1 MSAPPLLLWSLVLV
15 LSLAVLIKASDW
27 FTAAAEGVGLAL
39 GMPAFVVGMTIVAVG
54 TSLPELVASVLA
66 VLRGTSEYVA
76 GNVVG
81 SNIAN
86 LLLVLGLA
94 AIVNGHLRV
103 KFELVHV
110 DLPFLAASAF
120 FLALVLWDG
129 RVGRIEAV
137 LCLVGLAIYVWYA
150 LCGKRSVDGGPVV
163 SEEEQAPRPGWPRTG
178 MVLLG
183 SAGLIYVGADYT
195 VRSVVEIAQLVG
207 IGAELIAA
215 SAVALGTSLPEL
227 AVTVAAARRGQPEIA
242 VGNVLGS
249 NVLNSFAVVGI
260 SGLVGTLAVPDSL
273 LDFAVPVMVIA
284 TILTF
289 FMIMEKEMTKWE
301 GWLLVLFYV
310 YFIGALFNVM

>member
-1 MSAPPLLLWSLVLV
+1 MLIV
-15 LSLAVLIKASDW
+15 SLAALIKASDW
-27 FTAAAEGVGLAL
+27 FTAAAERVGLAL

-54 TSLPELVASVLA
+54 TSLPELVASILA
-66 VLRGTSEYVA
+66 VLRGASEYVA

-94 AIVNGHLRV
+94 AIVDGHLRV
-103 KFELVHV
+103 RFELVHV
-110 DLPFLAASAF
+110 DLPFLAGSAF

-129 RVGRIEAV
+129 QVGRIEAL
-137 LCLVGLAIYVWYA
+137 LCLTGLAIYGWYVLSA
-150 LCGKRSVDGGPVV
+150 KPSVLTEPV
-163 SEEEQAPRPGWPRTG
+163 SEEEQAPRPAWPRTG
-178 MVLLG
+178 LVLLG

-215 SAVALGTSLPEL
+215 SAVALGTSLPEV
-227 AVTVAAARRGQPEIA
+227 AVTVAAARRGQPEMA

-260 SGLVGTLAVPDSL
+260 SGLFGRLTVPDSL
-273 LDFAVPVMVIA
+273 LDFAVPVMLIA
-284 TILTF
+284 TILAF

-301 GWLLVLFYV
+301 GWLMILFYV